1 MQPRQK
7 IALRL
12 FPVVGGRMRAP
23 VRSPD
28 YQQPRGGPVDCSSLQ
43 APMERLIQYRLSSD
57 GPAAQDWQPR
67 QVCCSLP
74 QAP

>member
-12 FPVVGGRMRAP
+12 FPVALRLFSVVAGRLRAP
-23 VRSPD
+23 IRSPD
-28 YQQPRGGPVDCSSLQ
+28 CQQPRAGPVDCSSLQ

-57 GPAAQDWQPR
+57 GPAAQDR
-67 QVCCSLP
+67 
-74 QAP
+74 